1 MRRLLPLAAA
11 LLGAC
16 ASTPTPAP
24 APQPVCPE
32 PVAAGGAVYIRVFDG
47 VLTLPPGYVFD
58 GRAVGDKTL
67 FQGPSGAVRLG
78 RRAEL
83 AGGYM
88 DYVRATLKSKEG
100 RCGLEI
106 LRHGS
111 DDPPLWLLLG
121 ADHYVLAYDHDPRR
135 VPALIEGYC
144 ASRAASQAAAPP
156 TDDPTRPDRPA
167 SGP

>member
-11 LLGAC
+11 LLSAC
-16 ASTPTPAP
+16 ASTPAPAP

-32 PVAAGGAVYIRVFDG
+32 PVATGGAVYIRIFDG
-47 VLTLPPGYVFD
+47 VLSLPPGYVFD

-67 FQGPSGAVRLG
+67 FQGPGGAVRLG
-78 RRAEL
+78 RRTEL
-83 AGGYM
+83 NGGYM
-88 DYVRATLKSKEG
+88 DYVRATLKSKEQ

-111 DDPPLWLLLG
+111 DDPPLWLLLH
-121 ADHYVLAYDHDPRR
+121 ADHYVLAYDHDPRG

-144 ASRAASQAAAPP
+144 ASLAASETATPNTGHAGQPATAP
-156 TDDPTRPDRPA
+156 
-167 SGP
+167 

>member
-1 MRRLLPLAAA
+1 MRRLLPLAATA

-16 ASTPTPAP
+16 ASTPAPVP
-24 APQPVCPE
+24 APQPDCPE
-32 PVAAGGAVYIRVFDG
+32 PVAAGGAVFIRVFDG

-83 AGGYM
+83 GSGYM
-88 DYVRATLKSKEG
+88 DYVRATLKSKEQ
-100 RCGLEI
+100 RCGLEV

-111 DDPPLWLLLG
+111 DDPPLWLLLH
-121 ADHYVLAYDHDPRR
+121 ADHYVLAYDHDPHR

-144 ASRAASQAAAPP
+144 ASLATSETAAPG
-156 TDDPTRPDRPA
+156 TGDPPQPA
-167 SGP
+167 NAP